1 MYMYEACPC
10 ETLAF
15 YPENIDVDKRNS
27 ALLAFYKVILL
38 YNVAL
43 TATTL
48 IVELPYYSQVA
59 ISGAR
64 QITLE
69 VFGTFIFTI
78 RLAYTI
84 GM

>member
-1 MYMYEACPC
+1 MHEACPC

-38 YNVAL
+38 YMYNVAL

-48 IVELPYYSQVA
+48 IVELPYYPQVA

-64 QITLE
+64 QITLQ